1 MSETFEVLVPLA
13 RKREVA
19 MAPKPYAP
27 RAATLAG
34 KRIGLVNNSKSM
46 AFPTLEVVKE
56 KLASRF
62 PDAKFSYFATPTFV
76 LSERDL
82 EEVKKWAS
90 READV
95 VIGAMGD

>member
-1 MSETFEVLVPLA
+1 MSEVFEVLIPLA
-13 RKREVA
+13 RKKEVA

-27 RAATLAG
+27 RVPTLSG

-56 KLASRF
+56 RLASRF

-82 EEVKKWAS
+82 EEAKKWAS